1 MNRRVLAK
9 LLKLGAWSM
18 EDELVKEGWSMFMI
32 KFMSHARFP
41 LGAWFFALLWY
52 FCINTI

>member
-32 KFMSHARFP
+32 KFMRHDRFP
-41 LGAWFFALLWY
+41 LGVGSLLCFALVFLY
-52 FCINTI
+52 